1 MTNDELNQKYSD
13 LTGLR
18 YDISPL
24 IEAAETDEAK
34 HALYYHLVWNIK
46 QGAYTQNEE
55 IKALYDEVYDEL
67 KGELGIDDEEL
78 EEPGGETPDPLVV
91 DDDDDPVVD
100 GGDLPT
106 EDQET
111 EDQDAPTVSGEDIEV
126 DPTEL

>member
-24 IEAAETDEAK
+24 IEAAETDEEK

-46 QGAYTQNEE
+46 QGVYTQNEE

-78 EEPGGETPDPLVV
+78 EEPGGETPDPLVEE
-91 DDDDDPVVD
+91 DDDDPVVD
-100 GGDLPT
+100 GDDLPT
-106 EDQET
+106 EDQDT
-111 EDQDAPTVSGEDIEV
+111 PTVSGDDIED
-126 DPTEL
+126 DPTEI